1 MEVRDRV
8 AVVTGAAIGIGR
20 AIALTLAEAGARVVV
35 ADIDTSGGEET
46 VRRSQGRARFRA
58 ADMTRQDD
66 IVELVRSEEP
76 AILVNNA
83 GGGGQ
88 IPPHF
93 PEAAPAQWEAAT
105 ERLTPSELASE
116 PPPIPLDVVAGAALS
131 LIQDDTLAG
140 RVMVL
145 ERGVPPRLLSAEL
158 PD

>member
-8 AVVTGAAIGIGR
+8 AVVTGAAIGI
-20 AIALTLAEAGARVVV
+20 AEAGARVVV

-83 GGGGQ
+83 GGGGH

-93 PEAAPAQWEAAT
+93 REAARRRRGRGT
-105 ERLTPSELASE
+105 
-116 PPPIPLDVVAGAALS
+116 LS